1 MNLRKDIR
9 TLKKLTNE
17 LSGKK
22 LFSIVV
28 EGNAILFE
36 NEEKM
41 ELPEEVIK
49 DIISSV
55 DPKNIKK
62 AKNKIIVKNLDFDKL
77 SKHSLYY
84 IAHEGIEPIIIY
96 DDITP

>member
-1 MNLRKDIR
+1 MNLKKDIR
-9 TLKKLTNE
+9 TLKKLSNE

-22 LFSIVV
+22 LFSIVIKD
-28 EGNAILFE
+28 NAILFE

-62 AKNKIIVKNLDFDKL
+62 AKNKITIKNLDFDKL
-77 SKHSLYY
+77 SKYSLYY
-84 IAHEGIEPIIIY
+84 IAYEGIEPIIIY